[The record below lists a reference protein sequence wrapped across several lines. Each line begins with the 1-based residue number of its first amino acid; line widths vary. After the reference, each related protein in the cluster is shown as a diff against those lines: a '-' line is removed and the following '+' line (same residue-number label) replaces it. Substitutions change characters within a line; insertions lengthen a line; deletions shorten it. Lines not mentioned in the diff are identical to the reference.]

1 MLAHHLQLDITLSL
15 QMLLK
20 NVELQAMRIK
30 EQMVKRTPLGQ
41 KARDARAQCEQCDS
55 MILPGSTPFLNTEAG
70 VNESE
75 GSEFQE
81 ESIVSS
87 SPPDTING
95 INMENDANLQPLV
108 NEEDLTFVIT
118 DQSVDS
124 VTLDVTIPETTEKI
138 SNSEKNKKEN
148 WHKPGTI

>member
-30 EQMVKRTPLGQ
+30 EQMVKRTPLGK

-75 GSEFQE
+75 GSGFQD

-87 SPPDTING
+87 SSPDTINS
-95 INMENDANLQPLV
+95 INMENDANIQPLI
-108 NEEDLTFVIT
+108 NDEDLTFVIT
-118 DQSVDS
+118 DQSVDT
-124 VTLDVTIPETTEKI
+124 VTLDVTIPESTEKI
-138 SNSEKNKKEN
+138 SNSEKNKKEI